1 MISVLKRAWLPALVV
16 VAMVIGAVSVTY
28 LRSVFGSDGAVV
40 TPVGS
45 DTAEKFNPK
54 VVTYEVLG
62 RGRPRSSTTPTSR
75 GCRRRPGRCHCR
87 GR

>member
-1 MISVLKRAWLPALVV
+1 MA
-16 VAMVIGAVSVTY
+16 IGAVRVTY

-54 VVTYEVLG
+54 VVTYEVFG
-62 RGRPRSSTTPTSR
+62 RGRPRSSTTPTQR
-75 GCRRRPGRCHCR
+75 LAAVGPGGEPAVVCELETTVPS
-87 GR
+87 